1 MDESSSVSVP
11 ASDAELLNTIRS
23 GDHGAY
29 GMLRARHATAAR
41 RLASQLVTGPTAA
54 DDVVASAFTTVLDAI
69 GRGGGPTDAF
79 RPYLL
84 TAVRQAASGS
94 DSGSGQIPGDGQ
106 IPGVPGDGQQAS
118 GPGRPSELAAA
129 GPQDSS
135 LVAAFL
141 SLPERW
147 RAVLWHTQ
155 IERAAPSEVAPLLGL
170 DAAGVTGLAGHARDG
185 LRQAYLHLAPADS
198 GGGEADLADV
208 GAALRGTVAPL
219 ILGDAA
225 AAYLAGTPG
234 PAGLADSPG
243 SPAFPAAGKTARTGT
258 TAGAAVSWLPGKL
271 RGSSPRQRALAAGA
285 MLAVVGIAAYAL
297 TPGPGTGPT
306 TADGHRV
313 AAGALGAPPSPGT
326 PAPSAPR
333 APSAPSSS
341 AHRAPSAPPA
351 SSAPSSSAPPA
362 APASPAGQAARG
374 GPLGPHSAPAG
385 GRHSGRIARARP
397 AGSAIASTGLG
408 RSAEPGAG
416 GTMARSPR
424 RRPEL
429 HRGHRLG
436 LRAGAQRRGEPHHW
450 LLRHR
455 GGQAGGLPLAGS
467 GPGGRRD
474 VSRQHSLRT
483 GRSVRSRP
491 AGRPAA
497 RQQRRDWRQPRWQ

>member
-41 RLASQLVTGPTAA
+41 RLARQLVTGPTAA

-94 DSGSGQIPGDGQ
+94 DSGIGQIPGDGQ
-106 IPGVPGDGQQAS
+106 IPGVPGDGQQVS

-147 RAVLWHTQ
+147 RAVLWHTE

-185 LRQAYLHLAPADS
+185 LRQAYLHLAPGDS

-225 AAYLAGTPG
+225 AAYLAGSPG

-285 MLAVVGIAAYAL
+285 MLAVAGIAAYAL
-297 TPGPGTGPT
+297 TLGPGTGPT

-313 AAGALGAPPSPGT
+313 AAGALGPPPSLGT

-333 APSAPSSS
+333 ASSAPSSS
-341 AHRAPSAPPA
+341 AHRAPSAPRASSAPS

-362 APASPAGQAARG
+362 A
-374 GPLGPHSAPAG
+374 
-385 GRHSGRIARARP
+385 
-397 AGSAIASTGLG
+397 
-408 RSAEPGAG
+408 
-416 GTMARSPR
+416 
-424 RRPEL
+424 
-429 HRGHRLG
+429 
-436 LRAGAQRRGEPHHW
+436 
-450 LLRHR
+450 
-455 GGQAGGLPLAGS
+455 
-467 GPGGRRD
+467 
-474 VSRQHSLRT
+474 
-483 GRSVRSRP
+483 RP
-491 AGRPAA
+491 AGRSSRPRRAAGTAQRASGRTPLRAHCLRPPSRLGSRQHRPWPHRRTRRWRHDGAEPTQAAGTASRPVARLACRCPSPRRTAPVASPPSRLPGGRPAA
-497 RQQRRDWRQPRWQ
+497 GGFGSRWPA